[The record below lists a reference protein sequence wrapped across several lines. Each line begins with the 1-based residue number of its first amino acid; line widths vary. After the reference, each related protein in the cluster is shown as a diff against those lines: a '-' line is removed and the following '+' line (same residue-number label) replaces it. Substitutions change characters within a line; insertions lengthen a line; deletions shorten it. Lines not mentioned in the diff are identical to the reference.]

1 MRSSGSPGSWPPS
14 AAEFRCVS
22 LTLHPHLKTSNSFLE
37 FGAMFMAANRAV
49 LTSHAP
55 ARVRIALP
63 RRRAEASAHARS
75 RPACSSRH
83 AARQTRASTRRSRRA
98 VSICS
103 LIGGPAQRAGS
114 PARAAS
120 GAFSAR
126 VRHCASGPIGLPAR
140 HQGSFSS
147 ARVARRTLTPPGTVR
162 REAPARSPARAQ
174 PAPGSATNHAA
185 FPERVNRNGRT
196 TAVGNIR

>member
-1 MRSSGSPGSWPPS
+1 
-14 AAEFRCVS
+14 
-22 LTLHPHLKTSNSFLE
+22 
-37 FGAMFMAANRAV
+37 MAANRAV

-75 RPACSSRH
+75 RPAYSSRH
-83 AARQTRASTRRSRRA
+83 AGRQRALGPDQLPPGRLDLLADRRA
-98 VSICS
+98 CS
-103 LIGGPAQRAGS
+103 ASRVTGS
-114 PARAAS
+114 CGV

-140 HQGSFSS
+140 HQGSFQLCL
-147 ARVARRTLTPPGTVR
+147 VARRTLTPPGTVR
-162 REAPARSPARAQ
+162 REAPARSPARTQ

>member
-14 AAEFRCVS
+14 AAEFRCVP
-22 LTLHPHLKTSNSFLE
+22 LTLHPHPETSNSFPE
-37 FGAMFMAANRAV
+37 SDAMFGGKPGRPDQPRAGQS
-49 LTSHAP
+49 TDRAP
-55 ARVRIALP
+55 SA
-63 RRRAEASAHARS
+63 RAEASAHARS

-103 LIGGPAQRAGS
+103 LTGGPAQRAGS

-120 GAFSAR
+120 GLSAR
-126 VRHCASGPIGLPAR
+126 GSGTALPAPSACLPGIR
-140 HQGSFSS
+140 GVFSS
-147 ARVARRTLTPPGTVR
+147 AWVARRTLTPPGTVR

-185 FPERVNRNGRT
+185 FPERANRNGRT